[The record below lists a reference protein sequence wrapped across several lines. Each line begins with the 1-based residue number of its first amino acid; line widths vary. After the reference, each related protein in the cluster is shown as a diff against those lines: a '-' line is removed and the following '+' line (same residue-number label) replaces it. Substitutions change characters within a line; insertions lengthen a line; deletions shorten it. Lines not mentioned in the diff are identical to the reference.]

1 MTRALLRW
9 RSHVLAG
16 SLVGGLA
23 FSDAYRGSSVVVA
36 ALAVAAVA
44 GLAAVSEPRARL
56 ALLALALV
64 LVGWWWGS
72 MRLEALDRSVLLS
85 DVGAGGDALVVV
97 TGPARRTKYEVR
109 VAARV
114 LHFRGR
120 AVSEAVQLEL
130 PPGRAPPQG
139 AELELFGQVAEPES
153 GEDFDERRFLR
164 RRGVHVLLRANEWR
178 VVGARGGVGGMA
190 DRLRRALVRGLD
202 GLEGQRRAVL
212 AGVVLGEDEGLNDDV
227 RDAFRASGLY
237 HLLAVSGQNVA
248 LLAAGMVLL
257 AWLLRLSRRVTEVLV
272 LLAIA
277 AYVLAVGW
285 QPSVVRAGVA
295 GALASIA
302 WLAARDRDRW
312 WLFLAGAAVLL
323 AWNPYALLEPG
334 FQLSF
339 VAVAAIFVGVPPL
352 LRVLEGY
359 PVPRA
364 LAIVLAVS
372 SVCGLATAPILW
384 LQFDAVPVYSV
395 LANALAAPVVGGLL
409 GLALL
414 AGLLA
419 PVAPS
424 AAYALAWADGWLAA
438 YLIACAKTVARL
450 PFAQLSSAR
459 ALVAVVVAALAVVVF
474 TRLRAPRPL
483 RGLALLAMCSLAL
496 VAWVARAGPDPPP
509 PPTGLRVTFL
519 DVGQG
524 DGCLVEAPGVRL
536 LVDQGPPDARVADQ
550 LRRLGVRRLTA
561 LVLTHPDLDHVGGA
575 ADVLRTTSVGFVLDP
590 RLAATSAEER
600 EAMLEARRRGIRV
613 VVARADQTFRIGQL
627 RVRVL
632 WPDGAGFP
640 GENPNDRA
648 TILLVSYGQ
657 VDVLLTADAES
668 PVALPLDPPPV
679 EILKVAHH
687 GSADE
692 GLPEL
697 LERVRPQV
705 AVISVGRGNDY
716 GHPTP
721 STRSA
726 LEQVPGLRLYRT
738 DLDGRVVVESDGAR
752 VWVRSER

>member
-1 MTRALLRW
+1 MTRALLYW
-9 RSHVLAG
+9 RAHVLAG

-23 FSDAYRGSSVVVA
+23 FADAFRESGVLVI
-36 ALAVAAVA
+36 ALAVALVA
-44 GLAAVSEPRARL
+44 ARTMVSGQQTRLIMLAA
-56 ALLALALV
+56 ALV

-72 MRLEALDRSVLLS
+72 ARLDALDRSVLLR

-97 TGPARRTKYEVR
+97 TGPARRTEYEVR

-114 LHFRGR
+114 LRFRGR
-120 AVSEAVQLEL
+120 VVSETVQLEL

-139 AELELFGQVAEPES
+139 AELELFGQIAEPER
-153 GEDFDERRFLR
+153 GDDFDERTFLR
-164 RRGVHVLLRANEWR
+164 RRGVHVLLRATEWR
-178 VVGARGGVGGMA
+178 VVGARGGVGGLA

-212 AGVVLGEDEGLNDDV
+212 AGVVLGEDEGLSDDV
-227 RDAFRASGLY
+227 RTAFRASGLY

-248 LLAAGMVLL
+248 LLAAGVALL
-257 AWLLRLSRRVTEVLV
+257 AWLLRLSRRVTEALI
-272 LLAIA
+272 LLAIV

-302 WLAARDRDRW
+302 WLTARDRDRW

-339 VAVAAIFVGVPPL
+339 VAVAAIFLGVPPL

-364 LAIVLAVS
+364 LAIVLSVS
-372 SVCGLATAPILW
+372 TVCGLATAPILW
-384 LQFDAVPVYSV
+384 LQFEAVPLYSV
-395 LANALAAPVVGGLL
+395 LANALAAPVVCGLL

-424 AAYALAWADGWLAA
+424 AAYALAWVDGWLAA
-438 YLIACAKTVARL
+438 YLIACAKAVARL

-459 ALVAVVVAALAVVVF
+459 ALVALLAAALAVAVF

-483 RGLALLAMCSLAL
+483 RVLILLATCSLVL

-509 PPTGLRVTFL
+509 PPSGLRVTFL

-550 LRRLGVRRLTA
+550 LRRLGVSRLTA
-561 LVLTHPDLDHVGGA
+561 LVLTHPQRDHVGGA
-575 ADVLRTTSVGFVLDP
+575 AEVLRKLRIGFVLDP
-590 RLAATSAEER
+590 RLATTGPEEQ
-600 EAMLEARRRGIRV
+600 EAMREVRRHGVRV
-613 VVARADQTFRIGQL
+613 VAARAGLVFRIGRL
-627 RVRVL
+627 KFAVL
-632 WPDGAGFP
+632 WPDGPGFP
-640 GENPNDRA
+640 GEDPNLRA

-657 VDVLLTADAES
+657 VDLLLTADAES
-668 PVALPLDPPPV
+668 PVTLPLDPPPV

-687 GSADE
+687 GSADQ

-697 LERVRPQV
+697 LERLRPRV
-705 AVISVGRGNDY
+705 AVISVGLGNDY

-721 STRSA
+721 STLSA
-726 LEQVPGLRLYRT
+726 LGRAPGLRLYRT
-738 DLDGRVVVESDGAR
+738 DLDGRVVVESDGVR
-752 VWVRSER
+752 LWVRSER

>member
-1 MTRALLRW
+1 MTRGLLLW
-9 RSHVLAG
+9 RSHLLAG

-23 FSDAYRGSSVVVA
+23 FADAFRGSNV
-36 ALAVAAVA
+36 LVA
-44 GLAAVSEPRARL
+44 GLAVAVVAVLAFVSESHARL
-56 ALLALALV
+56 VLLAVALALA
-64 LVGWWWGS
+64 GWWWGS
-72 MRLEALDRSVLLS
+72 ARLDMLDRSVLLR
-85 DVGAGGDALVVV
+85 DVGAGGEALVVV
-97 TGPARRTKYEVR
+97 TGPARRTEYEVR

-114 LHFRGR
+114 LRFRGR
-120 AVSEAVQLEL
+120 AMSETVQLEL

-139 AELELFGQVAEPES
+139 AELELFGQIAEPER
-153 GEDFDERRFLR
+153 GEDFDERTFLR

-178 VVGARGGVGGMA
+178 VVGARGGVGGFA
-190 DRLRRALVRGLD
+190 DRLRRALVRGLN

-248 LLAAGMVLL
+248 LLAAGVALL
-257 AWLLRLSRRVTEVLV
+257 AWLLRLSRRTTEVLI
-272 LLAIA
+272 LLAIV

-323 AWNPYALLEPG
+323 AWNPYTLLEPG

-339 VAVAAIFVGVPPL
+339 VAVAAIFLGVPPL
-352 LRVLEGY
+352 LRLLEGY

-364 LAIVLAVS
+364 LAVVLAVS

-395 LANALAAPVVGGLL
+395 LANALAAPIVGGLL

-424 AAYALAWADGWLAA
+424 AAFALAWVDSWLAA
-438 YLIACAKTVARL
+438 YLIASAKAVAGL
-450 PFAQLSSAR
+450 PFAQVSSAK
-459 ALVAVVVAALAVVVF
+459 ALVAVVAAALSVAVF
-474 TRLRAPRPL
+474 ARLRSPRPL
-483 RGLALLAMCSLAL
+483 RALVLLAMCSLTL
-496 VAWVARAGPDPPP
+496 VAWVARAGPDPPSP
-509 PPTGLRVTFL
+509 PAGLRVTFL

-524 DGCLVEAPGVRL
+524 DGCLIEAPGVRL

-561 LVLTHPDLDHVGGA
+561 LVLTHPQRDHVGGA
-575 ADVLRTTSVGFVLDP
+575 ADVLRKLRVGFVLDP
-590 RLAATSAEER
+590 RLATSGPEEQ
-600 EAMLEARRRGIRV
+600 EAMREVRRRRVRV
-613 VVARADQTFRIGQL
+613 VIARAGHAFRIGRL
-627 RVRVL
+627 RVAVL
-632 WPDGAGFP
+632 WPDGPGFP
-640 GENPNDRA
+640 GEDPNLRA

-657 VDVLLTADAES
+657 VDLLLTADAES
-668 PVALPLDPPPV
+668 PVTLPLDPPPV

-687 GSADE
+687 GSADT

-697 LERVRPQV
+697 LERVNPKI
-705 AVISVGRGNDY
+705 AVISVGLGNNY

-721 STRSA
+721 STLAS
-726 LEQVPGLRLYRT
+726 LEHAPGVRLYRT
-738 DLDGRVVVESDGAR
+738 DLDGRVVVESDGER
-752 VWVRSER
+752 LWVRSER